1 MSELVNI
8 VLNGKNI
15 TAQKGEYILEVARRH
30 GIDIPTLCNDP
41 RLEPYS
47 SCYVCVVEI
56 EGQRNLQPSCST
68 RVAEGMK
75 INTDNERVHKARK
88 TALDL
93 IMSNHYADCV
103 APCRELCPAGVDV
116 QGYISLIEK
125 GLYTEA
131 IGLIKQVNP
140 LPAICGRVCVRPCE
154 AACRRNYM
162 DEGAGVGI
170 DYLKRF
176 AADRDLEAEHHY
188 KPNVAPSTG
197 KKVAIIGAGPG
208 GLSAAYFL
216 QQKGHQCDIYE
227 AQPHAGGW
235 LRYGIPEYRLPNDIL
250 EKEIATI
257 TELGVNI
264 FYNQRLGKNL
274 SYKTI
279 AEKYDAMILT
289 IGSQRG
295 QLLGAQG
302 DDADGVFSGIDF
314 LRNMEVT
321 GQRYDFRGKSIAVVG
336 GGNTAMDCCRTA
348 IRCGS
353 SDVTVIYRRTE
364 TEMPANPIEIHESKL
379 EGVKYM
385 FLTAPVRVNK
395 TTDGKVKSMTLI
407 RMELGEPDAS
417 GRRRPVPVQGS
428 EFEMKFDYILA
439 AIGQKTEVDFLDD
452 INKHAKNGEL
462 KTTKWGDIDAD
473 RQTLQTGI
481 PSVFAA
487 GDGVTGPATI
497 IEAIAQAK
505 LASHS
510 CHLYLTGHP
519 VIPPRKEFLSKK
531 DNFRKLSSNDFVTR
545 YQRQLREEM
554 PVLEAN
560 QRVNFK
566 EVELGYTPEQAMHET
581 ARCLECG
588 CVEYFECDLKRHAD
602 TYQADQIR
610 FMGDHK
616 EFDVN
621 YTHPFIE
628 IDNNKCILCSRCVR
642 ICKDIVGANALTLA
656 KRGFDTFVAPA
667 FGDNL
672 ADTTCESCGL
682 CISACPTGAITE
694 NVPFKPGPVK
704 TEKFETICGYCSV
717 GCTLTFHHKG
727 EYLMRVTGASGQVN
741 SDTNLCMYGKFGYRE
756 FNSNNRLTKPLKK
769 DGNKFVEISYN
780 EALNIITERI
790 KSVEPDANAYF
801 AGAILTNEEQYLVQ
815 KLARAGAKTNNVGSF
830 HYLGT
835 GAGFTFDTTQ
845 NAMFG
850 DINKANHIYLFAT
863 QINRYNA
870 VAGYMVNASKKPVT
884 VIAKKETN
892 LSDRAKEFIKI
903 DSYYHFIK
911 AANHYL
917 LSNNK
922 QNMVFIGDHCE
933 GFGAYSANLLEEDY
947 NNLCQQSGCERNAI
961 ERFADEFNNDYGALL
976 IFAEAE
982 VSDNTATEIM
992 NLMLITG
999 KLGKSTG
1006 GLIALKPKNNSHGI
1020 IDMGVNPNW
1029 CVGLQELT
1037 NQTFTKKLKTKWG
1050 IDNLPDKFN
1059 SLHELLENGSISN
1072 ILIVGEDPIGT
1083 AKYKEAMKELLQK
1096 VKFKVIID
1104 AFLTETA
1111 QMADIVIPASF
1122 WFESGGSFTNTNH
1135 TIQQFE
1141 AALKPKV
1148 ELTTAQFLSALL
1160 QKLGVTSPTDI
1171 YDIQTEIISLLP
1183 QTKTTT
1189 KLPFTQTNNEGHYL
1203 QFQAGCSYLMHN
1215 FDIDFENKLSNAKTH
1230 NHERVYQH

>member
-15 TAQKGEYILEVARRH
+15 TAHKGEYILDVARRH
-30 GIDIPTLCNDP
+30 GIEIPTLCNDP

-47 SCYVCVVEI
+47 SCFVCVVEI

-68 RVAEGMK
+68 RVVEGMK

-103 APCRELCPAGVDV
+103 APCRERCPAGVDV

-125 GLYTEA
+125 GLYSEA
-131 IGLIKQVNP
+131 IGLIKEVNP

-162 DEGAGVGI
+162 DEGHGVGI
-170 DYLKRF
+170 DYLKRY
-176 AADRDLEAEHHY
+176 AADRDLESKQHY
-188 KPNVAPSTG
+188 KPKVAPSTG

-235 LRYGIPEYRLPNDIL
+235 LRYGIPEYRLPNDIID
-250 EKEIATI
+250 KEVAAV

-279 AEKYDAMILT
+279 AENYDAMILT

-295 QLLGAQG
+295 QLLRAEGE
-302 DDADGVFSGIDF
+302 DADGVFSGIDF

-321 GQRYDFRGKSIAVVG
+321 GQRYDFSGKRVAVVG

-348 IRCGS
+348 VRCGS
-353 SDVTVIYRRTE
+353 TDVTVIYRRTE

-395 TTDGKVKSMTLI
+395 TSDGKVKSMTLI

-417 GRRRPVPVQGS
+417 GRRRPVPIEGS
-428 EFEMKFDYILA
+428 EFEMEFDYILA
-439 AIGQKTEVDFLDD
+439 AIGQKTDIDFLDD
-452 INKHAKNGEL
+452 VNKHAKNGEL
-462 KTTKWGDIDAD
+462 KANKWGDIDAD
-473 RQTLQTGI
+473 RKTLQTGI

-510 CHLYLTGHP
+510 CHLYLTGQP
-519 VIPPRKEFLSKK
+519 VVPPRKEFLSKK
-531 DNFRKLSSNDFVTR
+531 DNFKQLTTDDFVTR
-545 YQRQLREEM
+545 YQKQLREEM
-554 PVLEAN
+554 PVLDAN

-566 EVELGYTPEQAMHET
+566 EVELGYTHEQAMNET

-602 TYQADQIR
+602 TYQADQLR

-621 YTHPFIE
+621 FSHPFIE

-642 ICKDIVGANALTLA
+642 ICREVVGANALTLV
-656 KRGFDTFVAPA
+656 KRGFDTYVAPA

-704 TEKFETICGYCSV
+704 TDKFETICGYCSV
-717 GCTLTFHHKG
+717 GCKLTFHHKG
-727 EYLMRVTGASGQVN
+727 GYLMRVTGANGQVN
-741 SDTNLCMYGKFGYRE
+741 ADGNLCMYGKFGYRE
-756 FNSNNRLTKPLKK
+756 FNSINRLTKPLKK
-769 DGNKFVEISYN
+769 VNGKFVEISYN
-780 EALNIITERI
+780 EAISLIAERI
-790 KSVEPDANAYF
+790 RSVKPDANAFF

-815 KLARAGAKTNNVGSF
+815 KLARAGAKTNNIGSF

-835 GAGFTFDTTQ
+835 GEGFTVDSAQ
-845 NAMFG
+845 NTMFA
-850 DINKANHIYLFAT
+850 DISKANHIYLLAT

-884 VIAKKETN
+884 VIARNESN
-892 LSDRAKEFIKI
+892 LSNRSQELIKV

-911 AANHYL
+911 AVNHYL
-917 LSNNK
+917 LAGNK
-922 QNMVFIGDHCE
+922 QNMVYIGDHCE
-933 GFGAYSANLLEEDY
+933 GFGEYSTNLLEEDY
-947 NNLCQQSGCERNAI
+947 AKLCAQSGCDREVI
-961 ERFADEFNNDYGALL
+961 ERFANEFNEDHGALL
-976 IFAEAE
+976 MFVEAE
-982 VSDNTATEIM
+982 VTDNTAAEIR

-1006 GLIALKPKNNSHGI
+1006 GLIALKPKNNSHGL
-1020 IDMGVNPNW
+1020 IDMGINPSLGIGGQL
-1029 CVGLQELT
+1029 VSDQSYID
-1037 NQTFTKKLKTKWG
+1037 KLKQKWQV
-1050 IDNLPDKFN
+1050 DHLPEKSHNLSD
-1059 SLHELLENGSISN
+1059 LLEQGTIEN
-1072 ILIVGEDPIGT
+1072 LVIVGEDPIGT
-1083 AKYKEAMKELLQK
+1083 AKYKVKVKELIK
-1096 VKFKVIID
+1096 KSSFKVVVD
-1104 AFLTETA
+1104 TFLTETA
-1111 QMADIVIPASF
+1111 KEADVVIPASL

-1135 TIQQFE
+1135 TILQFGAE
-1141 AALKPKV
+1141 LKPKV
-1148 ELTTAQFLSALL
+1148 ESTTLEVLASLL
-1160 QKLGVTSPTDI
+1160 NKLDVKTDNDV
-1171 YDIQTEIISLLP
+1171 YDIQTEILSLLP
-1183 QTKTTT
+1183 QENTSLTD
-1189 KLPFTQTNNEGHYL
+1189 LRFIQTHNEGESL
-1203 QFQAGCSYLMHN
+1203 QFKAGCSYLMN
-1215 FDIDFENKLSNAKTH
+1215 SFDIDFEEKLINAKTKS
-1230 NHERVYQH
+1230 HERVH

>member
-8 VLNGKNI
+8 VLNGKNT
-15 TAQKGEYILEVARRH
+15 TASKGEYILDVARRH
-30 GIDIPTLCNDP
+30 GIEIPTLCNDP

-75 INTDNERVHKARK
+75 INTDNERVYKARK

-103 APCRELCPAGVDV
+103 APCRESCPAGVDV

-125 GLYTEA
+125 GLYSEA

-162 DEGAGVGI
+162 DEGTGVGI
-170 DYLKRF
+170 DYLKRY

-188 KPNVAPSTG
+188 KPKIAPSSG

-250 EKEIATI
+250 DKEVATI

-264 FYNQRLGKNL
+264 FFNQRLGKNL

-279 AEKYDAMILT
+279 ADNYDAMILT

-295 QLLGAQG
+295 QLLGAEG

-321 GQRYDFRGKSIAVVG
+321 GQRYDFRGKRIAVVG
-336 GGNTAMDCCRTA
+336 GGNTAMDCCRTS

-353 SDVTVIYRRTE
+353 TDVTVIYRRTE
-364 TEMPANPIEIHESKL
+364 AEMPANPIEIHESKL

-395 TTDGKVKSMTLI
+395 TADGKVKSMTLI
-407 RMELGEPDAS
+407 RMELAEPDTS
-417 GRRRPVPVQGS
+417 GRRRPVPVEGS
-428 EFEMKFDYILA
+428 EFEMEFDYILA
-439 AIGQKTEVDFLDD
+439 AIGQKTEVDFLED

-510 CHLYLTGHP
+510 CHLYLTGQP
-519 VIPPRKEFLSKK
+519 VTPPRKEFLSKK
-531 DNFRKLSSNDFVTR
+531 DNFRKLSSDDFVTR
-545 YQRQLREEM
+545 YQKQLREEM

-566 EVELGYTPEQAMHET
+566 EVELGYTHEQAMHET

-602 TYQADQIR
+602 TYQADQLR

-621 YTHPFIE
+621 FTHPFIE

-642 ICKDIVGANALTLA
+642 ICKEVVGANALTLV

-704 TEKFETICGYCSV
+704 TDKFETICGYCSV

-727 EYLMRVTGASGQVN
+727 GYLMRVTGANGQVN
-741 SDTNLCMYGKFGYRE
+741 TDANLCMYGKFGYRD
-756 FNSNNRLTKPLKK
+756 FNSINRLTKPLKREG
-769 DGNKFVEISYN
+769 DKFVEISYD
-780 EALNIITERI
+780 EAFDLIIEKI
-790 KSVEPDANAYF
+790 KAVQPDANAFF

-815 KLARAGAKTNNVGSF
+815 KLARAGAKTNNIGSF

-835 GAGFTFDTTQ
+835 GQGFDIDSTQ
-845 NAMFG
+845 NAMFA
-850 DINKANHIYLFAT
+850 DIDKANHIYLFAT
-863 QINRYNA
+863 QIN
-870 VAGYMVNASKKPVT
+870 
-884 VIAKKETN
+884 
-892 LSDRAKEFIKI
+892 
-903 DSYYHFIK
+903 
-911 AANHYL
+911 
-917 LSNNK
+917 
-922 QNMVFIGDHCE
+922 
-933 GFGAYSANLLEEDY
+933 
-947 NNLCQQSGCERNAI
+947 
-961 ERFADEFNNDYGALL
+961 
-976 IFAEAE
+976 
-982 VSDNTATEIM
+982 
-992 NLMLITG
+992 
-999 KLGKSTG
+999 
-1006 GLIALKPKNNSHGI
+1006 
-1020 IDMGVNPNW
+1020 
-1029 CVGLQELT
+1029 
-1037 NQTFTKKLKTKWG
+1037 
-1050 IDNLPDKFN
+1050 
-1059 SLHELLENGSISN
+1059 
-1072 ILIVGEDPIGT
+1072 
-1083 AKYKEAMKELLQK
+1083 
-1096 VKFKVIID
+1096 
-1104 AFLTETA
+1104 
-1111 QMADIVIPASF
+1111 
-1122 WFESGGSFTNTNH
+1122 
-1135 TIQQFE
+1135 
-1141 AALKPKV
+1141 
-1148 ELTTAQFLSALL
+1148 
-1160 QKLGVTSPTDI
+1160 
-1171 YDIQTEIISLLP
+1171 
-1183 QTKTTT
+1183 
-1189 KLPFTQTNNEGHYL
+1189 
-1203 QFQAGCSYLMHN
+1203 
-1215 FDIDFENKLSNAKTH
+1215 
-1230 NHERVYQH
+1230 